1 MTTIKKTE
9 NKLEWIFKL
18 VNNENY
24 SVYEPFFSS
33 SSILALKML
42 HFIWSG
48 GIVVAPPAN
57 LTWLFL
63 KLLMSGLGRS
73 GTVLCLGADSSR
85 PFSLAWAIS
94 EASIV
99 WKLY

>member
-1 MTTIKKTE
+1 MKKTAI
-9 NKLEWIFKL
+9 KLEWIFKL
-18 VNNENY
+18 ANNENH
-24 SVYEPFFSS
+24 SLKEPFFSS

-57 LTWLFL
+57 FTWLFL
-63 KLLMSGLGRS
+63 KLLMSGLGRG
-73 GTVLCLGADSSR
+73 GTVLCLAADSSR

-94 EASIV
+94 EASV
-99 WKLY
+99 KWKL